1 MNKLTECCEKAE
13 NLLKQ
18 HDVRQLYRLVQFID
32 EEYQQSRWPELL
44 PVYASRNLSSDI
56 NEKVSEL
63 LAVCVNA
70 LHCSYQWSL
79 HTHYRRIL
87 AAACI
92 SERLNPAPKYWRQRQ
107 LRQPLWL
114 SALDTLELKSPDIV
128 VFRYWVNALTQV
140 QLQRSAPEKA
150 FFPLLNGNFRYR
162 FWTLLNQQD
171 TLPVRLIGQKLSHQ
185 SNQQTA
191 VLLGYENKH
200 QILALIH
207 KLDSPFYVSSDETQ
221 NWELNDKPLTQEQTN
236 ALVHHRL
243 FQHEQ
248 VSSIQ
253 QTPRQ
258 LLKAI
263 NRYANANG
271 ALSAVIRQITQ
282 LPYLANS
289 LHAAVQ
295 QTERIGYSEASRM
308 DLKQAYLWL
317 GSKRASVILATAFL
331 QHQFSLNTIP
341 LHRTLMQKLGLLTA
355 MLQHL
360 SNRTGVSLPT
370 PAPLLALLSGSDLFR
385 HPELLKSAQW
395 PRLRQI
401 EHCYSTSWVGSAL
414 DISEFRRSR
423 QLVKRWQ
430 LPAATESLL
439 DPDKSGGNKLS
450 ALFFLANY
458 LTISTYYPDV
468 LLSSSVK
475 SLLKSY
481 CQQLDI
487 KGEQLAEIKKQAAFD
502 SHCYSPL

>member
-1 MNKLTECCEKAE
+1 MKKLTECCEKAA

-32 EEYQQSRWPELL
+32 EEYQQNRWPELL
-44 PVYASRNLSSDI
+44 PIYALQTSPSNNQTI
-56 NEKVSEL
+56 GEL

-70 LHCSYQWSL
+70 LHCGYQWSL

-92 SERLNPAPKYWRQRQ
+92 SEKLNADPGYWKQLQ

-114 SALDTLELKSPDIV
+114 SALEPLRLKSPDIV
-128 VFRYWVNALTQV
+128 VFRYWVNALTQA
-140 QLQRSAPEKA
+140 QLQRDDLTSA

-162 FWTLLNQQD
+162 FWNLLKQQD
-171 TLPVRLIGQKLSHQ
+171 TLQGRLTGQKFSHHK
-185 SNQQTA
+185 NQQTA
-191 VLLGYENKH
+191 VLLGFEGRH

-207 KLDSPFYVSSDETQ
+207 KLDSPFYVSPNEIQ
-221 NWELNDKPLTQEQTN
+221 NWQLNNKPLTQQQIKSL
-236 ALVHHRL
+236 AGHRL
-243 FQHEQ
+243 LKHEQ
-248 VSSIQ
+248 KSTAQ
-253 QTPRQ
+253 HTPRQ

-271 ALSAVIRQITQ
+271 ALAAVIQQVNQ
-282 LPYLANS
+282 LPFLANS
-289 LHAAVQ
+289 LHAAVEQ
-295 QTERIGYSEASRM
+295 SGRIGYSEASRM

-341 LHRTLMQKLGLLTA
+341 LHRTLMQKLGLLTTI
-355 MLQHL
+355 LQHL
-360 SNRTGVSLPT
+360 SDITRISLPT

-385 HPELLKSAQW
+385 HPELLKSAKW
-395 PRLRQI
+395 PRPGQV
-401 EHCYSTSWVGSAL
+401 EHCYSTSWIGSAL
-414 DISEFRRSR
+414 DVSDFRRSR

-430 LPAATESLL
+430 LPAATENLL
-439 DPDKSGGNKLS
+439 APDKNEENELS

-458 LTISTYYPDV
+458 LTLSTYYPEV
-468 LLSSSVK
+468 SLSSPVK

-481 CQQLDI
+481 CKQLQI
-487 KGEQLAEIKKQAAFD
+487 EGEQLVEIRAKAAFD